1 MGKTTPKEM
10 NDSDVVAAEQALLA
24 AKVRNILIRECMRI
38 GDDGN
43 LETAG
48 LLAKAVRALTS
59 DQILRMR
66 RAILGAGQ

>member
-10 NDSDVVAAEQALLA
+10 TDSEVDAAERALLA
-24 AKVRNILIRECMRI
+24 SKVRNVLIRECMRI

-43 LETAG
+43 PETAG
-48 LLAKAVRALTS
+48 LLAKAVRDLTF

-66 RAILGAGQ
+66 RAILGA